1 MDMYIYIHI
10 YILYNLCIYITYIS
24 ILYIYIYIYLLI
36 NQTYFSASYWLNSY
50 VLARSNQKICQGHSE
65 RTSSV
70 AFEVLM
76 IRSETDFII
85 LFIFNCLTLNIN
97 LFNFNCLTSNFCFQK
112 KIFFTS
118 RGERMFMDARPQFQ
132 FFYPTGKMMTCYL

>member
-1 MDMYIYIHI
+1 MYIYNI
-10 YILYNLCIYITYIS
+10 YIYI
-24 ILYIYIYIYLLI
+24 IYIYIYLLI

-97 LFNFNCLTSNFCFQK
+97 LFPFNFLSSIVNLFNFNCLTSNFCFQK